1 MLEVQFHLMYHQS
14 CSSLG
19 WDHISPDIMPTG
31 ATGRSSPLSSHLALC
46 ERGGD
51 VSASYPE
58 RRQQKHGLWKT
69 RSSMVCGVSKAARW
83 GNIGSRLLNFYGIK
97 SNHRAVSLGQQEME
111 HYF

>member
-1 MLEVQFHLMYHQS
+1 MLEVEFHLRYHQS

-19 WDHISPDIMPTG
+19 WDHISPDVMPTG

-58 RRQQKHGLWKT
+58 RRQQKRGLWKK
-69 RSSMVCGVSKAARW
+69 RSSMVCGVSKAALVGGYRKQALEFLR
-83 GNIGSRLLNFYGIK
+83 NQKRP
-97 SNHRAVSLGQQEME
+97 
-111 HYF
+111 